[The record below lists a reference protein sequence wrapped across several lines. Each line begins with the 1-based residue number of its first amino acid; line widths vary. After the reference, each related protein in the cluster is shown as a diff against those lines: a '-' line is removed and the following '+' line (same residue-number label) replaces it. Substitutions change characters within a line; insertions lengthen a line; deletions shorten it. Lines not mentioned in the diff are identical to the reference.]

1 MPYLLIRQRFTDYDR
16 WREAF
21 DSLDGRRSGL
31 GLSTLLVARD
41 ADAPDEAV
49 VLLGFD
55 DAERV
60 RAHFPSPQLEEAHRR
75 GGVVPGSTRLLFL
88 DDLDGAP
95 V

>member
-1 MPYLLIRQRFTDYDR
+1 MPYLLIRRRFTGYGR
-16 WREAF
+16 RRAAF
-21 DSLDGRRSGL
+21 DSLAERRAGL

-41 ADAPDEAV
+41 ADEPDGAV

-60 RAHFPSPQLEEAHRR
+60 RAHFPSPQPEEAHRK
-75 GGVVPGSTRLLFL
+75 GGEVPGSTRLLFL

>member
-1 MPYLLIRQRFTDYDR
+1 MPYLLIRQRFTEYDR
-16 WREAF
+16 WRAAF
-21 DSLDGRRSGL
+21 DSLAERRAGL

-41 ADAPDEAV
+41 ADEPDEAV
-49 VLLGFD
+49 VLFAFE

-60 RAHFPSPQLEEAHRR
+60 RAHFPSPQLEEAHRK

-95 V
+95 L